1 MKKTVLFAALI
12 CVGLTRSH
20 AQTPGY
26 TPPNRLAE
34 RLRTL
39 ANAHRAD
46 ASLQSLA
53 KSPGGND
60 LWVLTL
66 SRGGNAATKPA
77 LALVAGVEGTHLAGI
92 ELALQLADRLLNG
105 PDSLRRL
112 LDSRTIYILPSVNPD
127 ASAQAFANVKWERA
141 GNGRPTDDDRDGRLD
156 EDGPEDL
163 NGDGLITTLRVEDPT
178 GQYMVSKADPRLLVK
193 ADPAKGEQGRYRLLT
208 EGIDND
214 KDGQFNEDGPG
225 GINLNRNFTFDY
237 EPFKPGT
244 GEFAASETENRALM
258 DWLYATPN
266 VYAVVTFGPS
276 NNLTEPNKFDKQK
289 TAQRIIK
296 GWLEKDAAINDQ
308 VSKLYTT
315 AGLKDAP
322 SQPGQRGDFPQWVY
336 FHFGKLSFSTPGWW
350 VPKAEAPKDTAK
362 TAARPA
368 TPPAGGRPGGDA
380 KPAEGADEAA
390 FLKWAGTANVNA
402 FVDWKAVNHPDFPN
416 QKVEV
421 GGLVPFAK
429 LNPPVA
435 QLADAVNRHA
445 GFLVAFGQAMPQLEL
460 VNVKTEAVSPGLTR
474 ITADLHNRGLLPT
487 QAELAERVRYQP
499 KIKVTL
505 GVGTNQ
511 KIVSGRAVQLLRE
524 TIPGNGVIAL
534 SWLVSGTGNVTIEAG
549 TAASGSAKTTV
560 VLK

>member
-1 MKKTVLFAALI
+1 MKKTVLTAVLLPIVLA
-12 CVGLTRSH
+12 GLEAR
-20 AQTPGY
+20 AQGY

-39 ANAHRAD
+39 TNAHRAD

-53 KSPGGND
+53 KSPGGHD

-77 LALVAGVEGTHLAGI
+77 LALVAGVDGTHLTGT
-92 ELALQLADRLLNG
+92 ELALQLAEKLLAG

-112 LDSRTIYILPSVNPD
+112 LDTRTIYVLPSVNPD
-127 ASAQAFANVKWERA
+127 ASAQAFANLKWERT

-178 GQYMVSKADPRLLVK
+178 GQYMISKADPRLLVK
-193 ADPAKGEQGRYRLLT
+193 ADPTKGEQGRYRLLT

-225 GINLNRNFTFDY
+225 GINLNRNFTYDY

-244 GEFAASETENRALM
+244 GEFPASETENRSLM

-266 VYAVVTFGPS
+266 VYAVLTFGPS
-276 NNLTEPNKFDKQK
+276 NNLTEPNKFDRQK
-289 TAQRIIK
+289 TSQRIIK
-296 GWLEKDAAINDQ
+296 GWLEKDAIINDQ
-308 VSKLYTT
+308 VSKLYTA
-315 AGLKDAP
+315 AGLKEAP
-322 SQPGQRGDFPQWVY
+322 SLPGQRGDFPQWVY

-350 VPKAEAPKDTAK
+350 LPKAEAPKDTAK
-362 TAARPA
+362 TAKPA

-380 KPAEGADEAA
+380 KPAEGTDEAV
-390 FLKWAGTANVNA
+390 FLKWAGSTNVTA
-402 FVDWKAVNHPDFPN
+402 FVDWKPMTHPDFPN

-435 QLADAVNRHA
+435 QLTDAVNRHA
-445 GFLVAFGQAMPQLEL
+445 GFLVALGQAMPQLEL

-505 GVGTNQ
+505 GVSGNQ

-524 TIPGNGVIAL
+524 TIPGGGVVPL
-534 SWLVSGTGNVTIEAG
+534 SWLVSGTGTVTIEAG
-549 TAASGSAKTTV
+549 AAASGTAKTTV
-560 VLK
+560 KL